1 MVGANTSTITVLWSC
16 STRQRGVQPGDG
28 VLFSEIFIFGPHFFF
43 FKELPT
49 RQNANKVLN
58 ISGHKDERGRHI
70 FSSPLNV
77 SGSTTNG
84 CLSTSFYHMCS
95 VVFRKWIPLFLIVS
109 ETSQE
114 MLLSRHP
121 KTLRYQNSLP
131 QLTHGF
137 LYIHSSI
144 CSSTQQVLIRVSLHT
159 GVS

>member
-1 MVGANTSTITVLWSC
+1 ML
-16 STRQRGVQPGDG
+16 TRQQSQSFGHFPQDREV
-28 VLFSEIFIFGPHFFF
+28 FSLEIVFSFQKFSYLVPTSYF

-58 ISGHKDERGRHI
+58 ISGHKDERGCHI

-95 VVFRKWIPLFLIVS
+95 VVFRKWIPLFLIVT

-121 KTLRYQNSLP
+121 HPLRYQNSLP